1 MTLALVAVLV
11 GCATDQPAPR
21 DESTE
26 SAACLEGQPTTF
38 CAPLGSSCDADASP
52 FCARGL
58 AWCSSGV
65 CRSFCDAI
73 SYPHCATSETEQWS
87 HAPDGGSV
95 CVCLPAQ

>member
-1 MTLALVAVLV
+1 MLLVVAVLA
-11 GCATDQPAPR
+11 GCATDSPPDTTA
-21 DESTE
+21 DKTGG
-26 SAACLEGQPTTF
+26 CLEGVPETF
-38 CAPLGSSCDADASP
+38 CAPLGSSCVASESP
-52 FCARGL
+52 FCERGL

-87 HAPDGGSV
+87 HTLDGGSV